1 MNRLKLANLG
11 FLLLPT
17 LSNLFAFGW
26 YLGNNHGY
34 AKSTLAILAGIIP
47 VHVYALSLGLLHL
60 SQSSVAQ
67 HYATTIHEATLLTVT
82 WLCQIVFVML
92 PDATIAR
99 GDNDVFSPLA
109 STTWDMYNIA
119 LQPLLLFPALVIVV
133 AVIPRGPELYFPMEK
148 LFTKQLLDSMK
159 EHYAQNEKGSASI
172 PELNDRIA
180 NVTPELSST
189 VLGSILFLYVRFG
202 SRCSCRCNQPRLNVR
217 LSIG

>member
-1 MNRLKLANLG
+1 MRPP
-11 FLLLPT
+11 F
-17 LSNLFAFGW
+17 
-26 YLGNNHGY
+26 
-34 AKSTLAILAGIIP
+34 
-47 VHVYALSLGLLHL
+47 
-60 SQSSVAQ
+60 
-67 HYATTIHEATLLTVT
+67 LTVT

-119 LQPLLLFPALVIVV
+119 LQPLLLLPALVIVV

-159 EHYAQNEKGSASI
+159 EHYAQNEKGSSLI

-202 SRCSCRCNQPRLNVR
+202 SSLFLPMRSTQAERSFVNR
-217 LSIG
+217 LSHYFTEQRSRRPFTSGSFLSYLEA